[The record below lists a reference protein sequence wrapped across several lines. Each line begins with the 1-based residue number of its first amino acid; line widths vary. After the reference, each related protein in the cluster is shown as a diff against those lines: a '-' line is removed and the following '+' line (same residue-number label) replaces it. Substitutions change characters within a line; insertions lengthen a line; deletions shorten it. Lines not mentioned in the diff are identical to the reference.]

1 MDEVNDVTDDQDE
14 TLDLSGPLF
23 FPDSVQA
30 AISEV
35 FSTDEDPLDAA
46 EFSAIDYINEMFPTE
61 QSLTNLD
68 DTISEMRNKITG
80 IDDDLRHIVRGHR
93 TTEEQRQA
101 SVEDAS
107 LALAEAQS
115 SIVDLFS
122 QIREIKSK
130 AAESEATVRDITRD
144 IKQLDVAK
152 RNLTTA
158 ITTLNHLHMLV
169 GGVTTLKK
177 QKEERQYGDA
187 ANLLQGLQ
195 EVIAHFQNY
204 SDIPQIKDLA
214 LQVKSIQNEFG
225 DQIINDFHKAFAAE
239 NARNFAPNRQ
249 LAEACR
255 VVSVL
260 DPKVKKTLLKFLL
273 SRQLAEYS
281 IVFSEGEEC
290 SWINRVD
297 DRYNWLKR
305 HLIEFEERLAPMF
318 PPDWEMSERIAVE
331 FCRNTRKDLEKA
343 MFKRQREIDTKLLL
357 HGVQRT
363 ANFESLLSRR
373 FTGKLL

>member
-1 MDEVNDVTDDQDE
+1 MIFVE
-14 TLDLSGPLF
+14 TCF
-23 FPDSVQA
+23 
-30 AISEV
+30 ISY
-35 FSTDEDPLDAA
+35 FLGK
-46 EFSAIDYINEMFPTE
+46 
-61 QSLTNLD
+61 
-68 DTISEMRNKITG
+68 ISG

-93 TTEEQRQA
+93 AMTASPSDSDQGRNQA
-101 SVEDAS
+101 GVEDAS

-115 SIVDLFS
+115 SIVDLFT
-122 QIREIKSK
+122 QIRDIKTK

-169 GGVTTLKK
+169 GGVITLKK
-177 QKEERQYGDA
+177 QKEDRQYGDA

-195 EVIAHFQNY
+195 EVISHFQCY

-214 LQVKSIQNEFG
+214 MQVQSIQNEFG
-225 DQIINDFHKAFAAE
+225 EQIINDFHKAFAAE
-239 NARNFAPNRQ
+239 NARNFSPNRQ
-249 LAEACR
+249 LAEACQ

-260 DPKVKKTLLKFLL
+260 DPKVKKSLLKFLIG
-273 SRQLAEYS
+273 RQLAEYS

-290 SWINRVD
+290 SWIDRVE
-297 DRYNWLKR
+297 DRVNWLKR
-305 HLIEFEERLAPMF
+305 HLIEFEERLGPMF
-318 PPDWEMSERIAVE
+318 PSDWEMSERIAVE
-331 FCRNTRKDLEKA
+331 FCRITRKDLEKA

-373 FTGKLL
+373 